1 MASALVDALGPEGR
15 DIDRMAVPRALAG
28 GCHRTDV
35 GRSLVT
41 RRTEAVVRCGYRA
54 RMPAVVIDE
63 AIPGADLVDTGLADL
78 AAGRESIEALLVL
91 QASGR
96 LRLLGYDVPEPAVAS
111 PEARMYE
118 LIVMQVGSRRAHGR
132 YNALRRRLSSF
143 IRAAPRAAIGR

>member
-1 MASALVDALGPEGR
+1 MCP
-15 DIDRMAVPRALAG
+15 
-28 GCHRTDV
+28 
-35 GRSLVT
+35 
-41 RRTEAVVRCGYRA
+41 GYRA
-54 RMPAVVIDE
+54 RDVSRRHRRGH
-63 AIPGADLVDTGLADL
+63 PGADLVHTGLADL

-96 LRLLGYDVPEPAVAS
+96 LRLLGYVVPEPTVAS

-143 IRAAPRAAIGR
+143 IRAAPSRRGRR